1 MTTFLDFE
9 VVARYPVG
17 VNDLS
22 PARTDKFRRYRARK
36 KAEGL
41 REVRMWVPDV
51 TSPAFWERSVLAAAV
66 LRDAPEEEEVML
78 LIEALHAEDGSWD

>member
-1 MTTFLDFE
+1 M
-9 VVARYPVG
+9 VARYPVD

-41 REVRMWVPDV
+41 REVRMWVPD
-51 TSPAFWERSVLAAAV
+51 
-66 LRDAPEEEEVML
+66 LRNPDVRARLQREA
-78 LIEALHAEDGSWD
+78 EALAGAKSEQDALDWIEQVMADDPELYR